1 MWCWYFTWFLKDTKG
16 SAFSFLEFYV
26 FAGKDFQQALHMW
39 KQSVNLP
46 VGVVHFGNWSGVVT
60 KRSTDHSICPLFP
73 VEFDKD
79 AVRATRVRSFSAGIC
94 SNNLLFS
101 HVKCRNSFFFFW
113 FCEVFKRSLGE
124 GRIPM
129 ITGIRQQLGTDGLL
143 PAEAWPS
150 GAGDQDTLR
159 GSCVL
164 LQIRPMK
171 VVLLLLYRFSICL
184 CACDC
189 MLLHNYEK

>member
-1 MWCWYFTWFLKDTKG
+1 
-16 SAFSFLEFYV
+16 
-26 FAGKDFQQALHMW
+26 
-39 KQSVNLP
+39 
-46 VGVVHFGNWSGVVT
+46 
-60 KRSTDHSICPLFP
+60 
-73 VEFDKD
+73 
-79 AVRATRVRSFSAGIC
+79 
-94 SNNLLFS
+94 
-101 HVKCRNSFFFFW
+101 
-113 FCEVFKRSLGE
+113 
-124 GRIPM
+124 M

-189 MLLHNYEK
+189 MLLFFVCYDRPLGNLGIRWLDVARRRGVASGLDL